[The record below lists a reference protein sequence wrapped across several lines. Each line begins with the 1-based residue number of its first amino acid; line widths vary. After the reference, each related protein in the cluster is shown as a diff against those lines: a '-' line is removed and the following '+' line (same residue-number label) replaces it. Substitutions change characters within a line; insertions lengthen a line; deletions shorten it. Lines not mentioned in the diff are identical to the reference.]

1 MNKLFLRLFVSVFVL
16 ISAVSFAQNVH
27 NGVNLDE
34 VKAGKFDNGKMW
46 TFDNPP
52 LEYFKET
59 YGFTPSKEWLD
70 HARMS
75 ALKFATYCSA
85 SFVSED
91 GLVMTNHHCGRENVT
106 KVAKDGENL
115 AENGFYASTLAE
127 ERKVPD
133 LFVDQLVQIID
144 VTKEVQAEIDK
155 AKDEEERINLRDR
168 KIEQLEKYWSEKTGN
183 IAQVVSFYSGGQY
196 SVYIYKRY
204 DDVRLVFAPENQ
216 AGYFGGD
223 YDNFTYPRYNLDVT
237 YFRVYENGKPLK
249 TEFYFKW
256 SKNGADSGEVI
267 FVVGNPASTG
277 RLKSTAELEYM
288 RDYMYPK
295 YLELLSKAIVYQKMA
310 IENSSSPAEKQEAE
324 DNYFSMMNS
333 LKVVSG
339 IVKGLNDPVLM
350 ARKKD
355 FEKTFW
361 SKIESNSKL
370 KKKYGYLKNEIKE
383 TVKELLSESKKSTGN
398 PFNPPENV
406 RKIQNSLDAK
416 NILLGRALYEVYG
429 NSIPPDATFTLRLAD
444 GVISSYEYN
453 GTIAPVFTTFYGIY
467 DRYYGF
473 RKQHPFNLPER
484 WKNPPPEFRLETPF
498 NFISTNDIIGGNS
511 GSPVI
516 NKDGEI
522 VGLAFDGNIE
532 SLPSDFIYTTEANRM
547 IAVDSRGLTEAVKNL
562 YKATK
567 LYEELINGKIPE

>member
-1 MNKLFLRLFVSVFVL
+1 MNKLLLRLFVSLFVL
-16 ISAVSFAQNVH
+16 ISTVTFAQNMH
-27 NGVNLDE
+27 QGVNLDE
-34 VKAGKFDNGKMW
+34 VKAGKYDNGKMW

-52 LEYFKET
+52 FEYFKEA
-59 YGFTPSKEWLD
+59 YGFTPSQEWLD

-106 KVAKDGENL
+106 KVSKDNENL
-115 AENGFYASTLAE
+115 AENGFYAGTLAE
-127 ERKVPD
+127 ERKVPE

-144 VTKEVQAEIDK
+144 VTKEIQAETDK
-155 AKDEEERINLRDR
+155 GKTEEEKIKLRDT
-168 KIEQLEKYWSEKTGN
+168 KIENLEKEWSDKTGN
-183 IAQVVSFYSGGQY
+183 VAQVVSFYSGGQY

-204 DDVRLVFAPENQ
+204 NDVRLVFAPENQ

-237 YFRVYENGKPLK
+237 YFRVYENEKPLK
-249 TEFYFKW
+249 TEYFFKW
-256 SKNGADSGEVI
+256 SKNGADSGDVI

-288 RDYMYPK
+288 RDYLYPK
-295 YLELLSKAIVYQKMA
+295 YLELLGKALVYQKMA
-310 IENSSSPAEKQEAE
+310 IENASPSEKQEAE

-333 LKVVSG
+333 LKVVTG

-361 SKIESNSKL
+361 SKIEANSKL
-370 KKKYGYLKNEIKE
+370 KEKYGYLKNEIKE
-383 TVKELLSESKKSTGN
+383 TVKNLLAESKNMTGN

-406 RKIQNSLDAK
+406 KKIQNSLDAK
-416 NILLGRALYEVYG
+416 NMILGKVLYEVYG

-444 GVISSYEYN
+444 GVISSYDYN

-467 DRYYGF
+467 DRYFGF
-473 RKQHPFNLPER
+473 KKQYPYNLPER
-484 WKNPPPEFRLETPF
+484 WKNPPPEFKLETPF

-516 NKDGEI
+516 NKDGEV

-567 LYEELINGKIPE
+567 LYEELINGKISE

>member
-1 MNKLFLRLFVSVFVL
+1 MNKLLLRLFVSLFVL
-16 ISAVSFAQNVH
+16 ISTVTFAQNIH
-27 NGVNLDE
+27 QGVNLDE
-34 VKAGKFDNGKMW
+34 VKAGKYDNGKMW

-52 LEYFKET
+52 LEYFKEA
-59 YGFTPSKEWLD
+59 YGFTPTQEWLD

-106 KVAKDGENL
+106 KVSKDNENL
-115 AENGFYASTLAE
+115 AENGFYAGTLAE

-144 VTKEVQAEIDK
+144 VTKEIQAETDK
-155 AKDEEERINLRDR
+155 GKTEEEKIKLRDT
-168 KIEQLEKYWSEKTGN
+168 KIENLEKEWSDKTGN
-183 IAQVVSFYSGGQY
+183 VAQVVSFYSGGQY

-204 DDVRLVFAPENQ
+204 NDVRLVFAPENQ

-237 YFRVYENGKPLK
+237 YFRVYENDKPLK
-249 TEFYFKW
+249 TEYFFKW
-256 SKNGADSGEVI
+256 SKNGADSGDVI

-288 RDYMYPK
+288 RDYLYPK
-295 YLELLSKAIVYQKMA
+295 YLELLGKALVYQKMA
-310 IENSSSPAEKQEAE
+310 MENASPSEKQEAE

-333 LKVVSG
+333 LKVVNG
-339 IVKGLNDPVLM
+339 IVKGLNDPILM

-370 KKKYGYLKNEIKE
+370 KEKYGYLKNEIKE
-383 TVKELLSESKKSTGN
+383 TVKNLLAESKNMTGN

-406 RKIQNSLDAK
+406 KKIQNSLDAK
-416 NILLGRALYEVYG
+416 NMILGKALYEVYG

-444 GVISSYEYN
+444 GVISSYDYN

-467 DRYYGF
+467 DRYFGF
-473 RKQHPFNLPER
+473 KKQYPYNLPER
-484 WKNPPPEFRLETPF
+484 WKKPPPEFKLETPF

-516 NKDGEI
+516 NKDGEV

-547 IAVDSRGLTEAVKNL
+547 IAVDSRGLTEVVKNL

-567 LYEELINGKIPE
+567 LYEELINGKISD

>member
-1 MNKLFLRLFVSVFVL
+1 MNKLLLRLFVSLFVL
-16 ISAVSFAQNVH
+16 ISTVTFAQNVYQ
-27 NGVNLDE
+27 GTNLDE
-34 VKAGKFDNGKMW
+34 VKAGKYDNGKMW

-106 KVAKDGENL
+106 KVSKDGENL
-115 AENGFYASTLAE
+115 AENGFYANTLAE
-127 ERKVPD
+127 ERRVPE
-133 LFVDQLVQIID
+133 LFVDQLVQIVD
-144 VTKEVQAEIDK
+144 VTKEIQSEIDK
-155 AKDEEERINLRDR
+155 AKTEEEKISLRDK
-168 KIEQLEKYWSEKTGN
+168 KIEQLEKEWSDKTGN
-183 IAQVVSFYSGGQY
+183 VAQVVSFYSGGQY
-196 SVYIYKRY
+196 SIYVYKRY

-237 YFRVYENGKPLK
+237 YFRVYENDKPLK
-249 TEFYFKW
+249 TEYFFKW
-256 SKNGADSGEVI
+256 SKDGADSGDVI

-288 RDYMYPK
+288 RDYLYPK
-295 YLELLSKAIVYQKMA
+295 YLELLGKALVYQKAAM
-310 IENSSSPAEKQEAE
+310 ENASPNERQEAE

-361 SKIESNSKL
+361 TKIESNSKL
-370 KKKYGYLKNEIKE
+370 KEKYGYLKNEIKE
-383 TVKELLSESKKSTGN
+383 TVKNLLEESKNMTGN

-406 RKIQNSLDAK
+406 KKIQNSLDAK
-416 NILLGRALYEVYG
+416 NMLLGRALYEVYG

-467 DRYYGF
+467 ERYYGF
-473 RKQHPFNLPER
+473 KKQYPYNLPER

-516 NKDGEI
+516 NKDGEV

-547 IAVDSRGLTEAVKNL
+547 IAVDSRGLTETVKNL

-567 LYEELINGKIPE
+567 LYEELINGKITE